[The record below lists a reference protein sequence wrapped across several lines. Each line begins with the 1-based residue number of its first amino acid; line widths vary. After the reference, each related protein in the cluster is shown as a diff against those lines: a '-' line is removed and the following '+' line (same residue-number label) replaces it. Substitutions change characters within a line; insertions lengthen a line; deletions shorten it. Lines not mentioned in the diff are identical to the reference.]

1 MSDVKDD
8 RRMTTSVV
16 LEDGK
21 TVEIMQLKRRPPYS
35 KYGSMKKWNSG
46 TRIYVGEVGESVFE
60 NLNNRFGRPVNE
72 YRAAVLEALTS
83 IGITDHKVA
92 WSQKAGCSCGCSPGF
107 ILRVKEGVVRH
118 VAEDGFTP
126 VDIYVS
132 IAAGSLGES
141 KSRNIF
147 TASSE
152 S

>member
-1 MSDVKDD
+1 MSDD
-8 RRMTTSVV
+8 RRTTTSVV
-16 LEDGK
+16 LKDGK

-35 KYGSMKKWNSG
+35 KYGSSMKEWRSG

-60 NLNNRFGRPVNE
+60 NLDNRFGRPVKE

-83 IGITDHKVA
+83 IGITDHKLA

-118 VAEDGFTP
+118 LAEDGFTP
-126 VDIYVS
+126 VDIYVN

-141 KSRNIF
+141 ASRNIF
-147 TASSE
+147 TEEKAS
-152 S
+152 

>member
-1 MSDVKDD
+1 MNDD
-8 RRMTTSVV
+8 RRSTTSVV

-35 KYGSMKKWNSG
+35 KYGSMKEWNSG
-46 TRIYVGEVGESVFE
+46 TRIYVSEVGESVFE
-60 NLNNRFGRPVNE
+60 NLENRFGRPVKE
-72 YRAAVLEALTS
+72 YRAAVLEALKS
-83 IGITDHKVA
+83 IGITDHKVS

-132 IAAGSLGES
+132 IATGSLGES
-141 KSRNIF
+141 TSRNIF
-147 TASSE
+147 TKETTS
-152 S
+152 